1 MTMKVER
8 RCSRLPAS
16 RGAFGGL
23 RLPELRLAELRLALA
38 DCGLGVWGEGMPDF
52 AHNFDLTNE
61 FNILRLACGL
71 FLIPHFWLK
80 AKDIPQTVEE
90 VYKAWRLFPPK
101 AWIYTGMLVEVICA
115 VGLTFGIYT
124 RCRSAR
130 GGVPAGRRLGVLA
143 RERRQMDLEFHRR
156 RISAV
161 LGDLLH
167 RRRHARL
174 IKKESS

>member
-1 MTMKVER
+1 MRLER

-16 RGAFGGL
+16 QGAFGGL
-23 RLPELRLAELRLALA
+23 RLAELRLAELRLALPIA
-38 DCGLGVWGEGMPDF
+38 ALAFGGNGMPDL

-80 AKDIPQTVEE
+80 AKDIPQTVEI
-90 VYKAWRLFPPK
+90 YKAWRLFPPK
-101 AWIYTGMLVEVICA
+101 AWIYTGMVVEVIWRGRA
-115 VGLTFGIYT
+115 DVRHLHPL
-124 RCRSAR
+124 CRSAR
-130 GGVPAGRRLGVLA
+130 RRVPAGRRLGVLA
-143 RERRQMDLEFHRR
+143 RQRRQVDLEFHWR